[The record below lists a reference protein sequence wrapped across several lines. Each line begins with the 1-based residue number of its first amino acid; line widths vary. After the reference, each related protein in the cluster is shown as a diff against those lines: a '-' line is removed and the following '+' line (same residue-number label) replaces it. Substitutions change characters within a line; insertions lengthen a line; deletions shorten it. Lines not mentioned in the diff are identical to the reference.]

1 MVAKDLKEIFHE
13 ELDAIYG
20 KDEVENF
27 FFLSAEHHFFIT
39 RLQMALEPELSFTT
53 SEDAIFFDILND
65 LKQQKPIQYI
75 LGETDFYGLKFKV
88 NPDVLIP
95 RPETEELVDWIIKD
109 QSLKVANGSSVY
121 ENEKIKILDIGTG
134 TGCIAITL
142 AKQIPYAEVYALDVS
157 DKALEVAKRNAQIH
171 KVDMSFIHADILNK
185 SRWNFH
191 FDDLKF
197 DIVVSNPPY
206 VRSLEK
212 AEMKLNVLDYEPDL
226 ALFVSDDD
234 PLIFYKAI
242 TDFSVNNLKSD
253 GYLYFEINQYLGNET
268 KALLE
273 AANFQSIDLKTDI
286 NENERMLKGQKK

>member
-1 MVAKDLKEIFHE
+1 M
-13 ELDAIYG
+13 
-20 KDEVENF
+20 
-27 FFLSAEHHFFIT
+27 
-39 RLQMALEPELSFTT
+39 
-53 SEDAIFFDILND
+53 
-65 LKQQKPIQYI
+65 
-75 LGETDFYGLKFKV
+75 
-88 NPDVLIP
+88 
-95 RPETEELVDWIIKD
+95 
-109 QSLKVANGSSVY
+109 
-121 ENEKIKILDIGTG
+121 
-134 TGCIAITL
+134 
-142 AKQIPYAEVYALDVS
+142 DVS
-157 DKALEVAKRNAQIH
+157 DKALEVAKRNAQIN